1 MSEFTSTSTSP
12 TSTRPAADEKRT
24 PPPTP
29 NETGWRWWLRLPLI
43 MARNARNTW
52 REHRLLMVIIGFG
65 IAFFVAYCWHDM
77 VVKIRSGESGV
88 LYRLFAGGTVVNR
101 EPYGEGLHLVFPW
114 NEMYIYNAR
123 IQQVTDEFIVLSNDG
138 LEVHVGVSIRYRPH
152 LADLGMLHK
161 NIGTD
166 YVEKVV
172 KPEVQAQFRFALGQ
186 YKPDEI
192 YGSQGFILQTVL
204 QGALQN
210 LAERHIELDDLLLKS
225 VKLPRSVAESI
236 ESKLRAQ
243 QMAQEMQYRVETE
256 MGEAKR
262 KRIEAEGIRDFQQT
276 ITAGGSPEDFL
287 RFKGI
292 EATLELARSPNAKVI
307 IAGGGADRLPLLFD
321 TSTPTGNTAAPPPPN
336 VTGSTVAPSSGAPGR
351 R

>member
-1 MSEFTSTSTSP
+1 MSEFTSTSLPPSP
-12 TSTRPAADEKRT
+12 NPSAATTQPQPRAL
-24 PPPTP
+24 P

-52 REHRLLMVIIGFG
+52 REHRLLFIVIGFAT
-65 IAFFVAYCWHDM
+65 AFFVAYWWHDM
-77 VVKIRSGESGV
+77 VVKIKSGESGV
-88 LYRLFAGGTVVNR
+88 LYRLFAGGTVVGQD
-101 EPYGEGLHLVFPW
+101 PYGEGLHLVLPW
-114 NEMYIYNAR
+114 NEMYIYTAR
-123 IQQVTDEFIVLSNDG
+123 IQQVTDEFLVLSNDG
-138 LEVHVGVSIRYRPH
+138 LEVQVIVSIRYRPH
-152 LADLGMLHK
+152 LPDLGMLHK
-161 NIGTD
+161 NIGPD

-172 KPEVQAQFRFALGQ
+172 KPEIQAQFRFALGQ

-192 YGSQGFILQTVL
+192 YSSQGFILQMVV

-225 VKLPRSVAESI
+225 VKLPRSVADSI

-243 QMAQEMQYRVETE
+243 QLAQEMKYRVETE
-256 MGEAKR
+256 VEEAKR
-262 KRIEAEGIRDFQQT
+262 KRIEAEGIRDFQQI

-307 IAGGGADRLPLLFD
+307 IAGGGTDRLPLLFD
-321 TSTPTGNTAAPPPPN
+321 TSTAAGVTPTTRAPAAAGSQPAAPVSPP
-336 VTGSTVAPSSGAPGR
+336 GQR
-351 R
+351 